1 MAMDEKALYKITYGL
16 YVVSAQAEGQR
27 SGCVV
32 NTLQQVTAEPVRL
45 AVTVNKD
52 SLTCQLIQ
60 KAGRFAAVA
69 LDQRADMMAIGRF
82 GFRTGRDMD
91 KFEGIPYKED
101 AAGMPYPTATAC
113 AHYSCKVEQ
122 TVDLGTHLLFVGLA
136 EESEI
141 LTEDEP
147 TPTATTATS
156 SRASPPR
163 ARPLTRPKSKKQRRR
178 TP

>member
-27 SGCVV
+27 NGCVV

-147 TPTATTATS
+147 LTYSYYRNVIKGLTPKGAPSYQA
-156 SRASPPR
+156 
-163 ARPLTRPKSKKQRRR
+163 KK
-178 TP
+178 